1 MREHTFLNSEELFEL
16 TGRRIKSK
24 QIEALRAM
32 GLPFFI
38 NAVGKPVVSRAVIN
52 GGIPQEPETKWV
64 PRVTRNMSHG
74 TKA

>member
-1 MREHTFLNSEELFEL
+1 MDSDANAFLNAKELIDL

-38 NAVGKPVVSRAVIN
+38 NAIGKPVVSRSVIE
-52 GGIPQEPETKWV
+52 GGKPVEPKKAWS
-64 PRVTRNMSHG
+64 PRALRT
-74 TKA
+74 A